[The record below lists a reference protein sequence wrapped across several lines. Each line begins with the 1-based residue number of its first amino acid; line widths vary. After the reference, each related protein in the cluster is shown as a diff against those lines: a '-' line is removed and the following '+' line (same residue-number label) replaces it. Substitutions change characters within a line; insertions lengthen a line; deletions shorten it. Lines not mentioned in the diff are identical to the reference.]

1 MKRNKTLFITFLI
14 LIIGC
19 SEKSNKSEEIKAFK
33 DFLPVLLDSLHLDIY
48 QELDDP
54 IYNKRLKDS
63 VLNLTKTTLIF
74 DTIMPI
80 SKNSYI
86 SIVKEN
92 GYKTKWERQ
101 DSSIAVFPKEFENFD
116 KKNKIYFT
124 SNHKSLLKEL
134 LTYDEEKE
142 FIPKD
147 IYFVVEFKRIV
158 FNENLDKGFLRVGAL
173 CGKLCGQ
180 GYDVWLKKVNN
191 KWVVYKI
198 KRTWIA

>member
-1 MKRNKTLFITFLI
+1 MKRNTILFITFLI
-14 LIIGC
+14 QIIGC

>member
-1 MKRNKTLFITFLI
+1 MKRNTILFITFLI

-54 IYNKRLKDS
+54 IYNNRLKDS

>member
-1 MKRNKTLFITFLI
+1 M
-14 LIIGC
+14 
-19 SEKSNKSEEIKAFK
+19 
-33 DFLPVLLDSLHLDIY
+33 
-48 QELDDP
+48 
-54 IYNKRLKDS
+54 
-63 VLNLTKTTLIF
+63 
-74 DTIMPI
+74 
-80 SKNSYI
+80 
-86 SIVKEN
+86 
-92 GYKTKWERQ
+92 
-101 DSSIAVFPKEFENFD
+101 
-116 KKNKIYFT
+116 
-124 SNHKSLLKEL
+124 LKEL
-134 LTYDEEKE
+134 LTDDEEKE

>member
-1 MKRNKTLFITFLI
+1 MKRNTILFITFLI

-101 DSSIAVFPKEFENFD
+101 DSSIAVFPKYFENFD
-116 KKNKIYFT
+116 KENKIYFT